1 MRGDA
6 MDTSTV
12 TQKGQ
17 VTIPA
22 AVRRK
27 LGLRTGDRVA
37 FVQDGDRVLVQ
48 AVEQNVSAA
57 FGLVKSRRSVSL
69 AGMDLA
75 IRKRAGR

>member
-1 MRGDA
+1 

-22 AVRRK
+22 GIRRK
-27 LGLRTGDRVA
+27 LGLRTGDRVG
-37 FVQDGDRVLVQ
+37 FVPTGAGVLV
-48 AVEQNVSAA
+48 APVEDNIEAA
-57 FGLVKSRRSVSL
+57 FGLVRAKRSASL
-69 AGMDLA
+69 ADMERA

>member
-17 VTIPA
+17 VTIPVG
-22 AVRRK
+22 VRRK

-37 FVQDGDRVLVQ
+37 FVQEGDRVLVKPVQ
-48 AVEQNVSAA
+48 QKVSAA
-57 FGLVKSRRSVSL
+57 FGLVKSRRSASL
-69 AGMDLA
+69 ADMDRA

>member
-1 MRGDA
+1 

-37 FVQDGDRVLVQ
+37 FVQDGDRVLVP
-48 AVEQNVSAA
+48 
-57 FGLVKSRRSVSL
+57 
-69 AGMDLA
+69 
-75 IRKRAGR
+75 

>member
-1 MRGDA
+1 

-22 AVRRK
+22 RVRRK

-37 FVQDGDRVLVQ
+37 FVQEADGVLVK
-48 AVEQNVSAA
+48 ALVEDVSAA
-57 FGLVKSRRSVSL
+57 FGLVKARHSASL
-69 AGMDLA
+69 ADMERA
-75 IRKRAGR
+75 IRKRASR